1 MNLSRKWLTD
11 YVDVTEVNNKDYCD
25 RMTDTGSKVEGF
37 EVLADDID
45 NVVVGKIT
53 KITKHEN
60 SDHLQICM
68 LDVGEKNEIQIVTGA
83 QNVFEGAVVPVAKAP
98 AKLPGD
104 IVIKAGKLRGVE
116 SNGMLCSIAE
126 LGLTTHDMPT
136 AIENGI
142 FILNDLDEAVNFTL
156 GMDIKEA
163 LMLSDDVVEFEITPN
178 RPDCLSVIGLARES
192 AASFDKELNIPT
204 PRVKGISDG
213 DKIENYIKVDIE
225 SSLCKR
231 YSARVVKNIKIEPSP
246 LWLRMRLR
254 ASGVRPINNIV
265 DITNYVMLEY
275 GQPMHAFDY
284 KCLDGSHIIV
294 REAGEGECFKSLDD
308 IDHTLKAGMLVISDE
323 KKAVALAG
331 VMGGANSEIT
341 DETKTVVFE
350 SANFDGP
357 SVRVTSRALGMRTE
371 SSARFEKG
379 IDEEATIPAIERACE
394 LVELLGAGDVVDGI
408 IDVYPNKKAVREIKL
423 DSDRINSFLGTNIS
437 KEEMIRILTSLTFK
451 VENDTVYVPSYR
463 DDVEGMQDVAEEIA
477 RIYGYNEIETTN
489 VVASLTQG
497 ERTPHQAYDVK
508 VKDTLCA
515 MGLYEI
521 NTFSFISPKY
531 YDKICMPKDDK
542 RRYSVVISNP
552 LGEDTSVMRT
562 TSMPSMLEVLSKNHN
577 LKNEEAMLYEV
588 ATIYLPNE
596 DKTKLPEEPKEIAIG
611 MYGSVDFYDLKGVIE
626 GLLDNCGI
634 KGYYVRAEENDPSFH
649 PGRCAKIYANNDT
662 CLGIFGEIHPLVS
675 ANYSFTK
682 RVYVGVLDFEAMFDN
697 HIAESKYTPLP
708 KFPAL
713 TRDFSFVCDESL
725 EVGTIEGV
733 MKKAGVKLLESVKL
747 FDIYRGAQVGE
758 NKKSVSFSV
767 SLRAS
772 DRTLNDE
779 EADGAVKKIL
789 KALEK
794 ELGITLRA

>member
-68 LDVGEKNEIQIVTGA
+68 LDVGEESEIQIVTGA

-104 IVIKAGKLRGVE
+104 VVIKAGKLRGVE

-204 PRVKGISDG
+204 PKVNGTADG

-423 DSDRINSFLGTNIS
+423 ECDRINSFLGTNIS

-497 ERTPHQAYDVK
+497 ERTPRQAYDVK

-542 RRYSVVISNP
+542 RRNSVVISNP

>member
-1 MNLSRKWLTD
+1 
-11 YVDVTEVNNKDYCD
+11 
-25 RMTDTGSKVEGF
+25 
-37 EVLADDID
+37 
-45 NVVVGKIT
+45 
-53 KITKHEN
+53 
-60 SDHLQICM
+60 
-68 LDVGEKNEIQIVTGA
+68 
-83 QNVFEGAVVPVAKAP
+83 
-98 AKLPGD
+98 
-104 IVIKAGKLRGVE
+104 
-116 SNGMLCSIAE
+116 
-126 LGLTTHDMPT
+126 
-136 AIENGI
+136 
-142 FILNDLDEAVNFTL
+142 
-156 GMDIKEA
+156 
-163 LMLSDDVVEFEITPN
+163 
-178 RPDCLSVIGLARES
+178 
-192 AASFDKELNIPT
+192 
-204 PRVKGISDG
+204 
-213 DKIENYIKVDIE
+213 
-225 SSLCKR
+225 
-231 YSARVVKNIKIEPSP
+231 
-246 LWLRMRLR
+246 
-254 ASGVRPINNIV
+254 
-265 DITNYVMLEY
+265 
-275 GQPMHAFDY
+275 
-284 KCLDGSHIIV
+284 
-294 REAGEGECFKSLDD
+294 
-308 IDHTLKAGMLVISDE
+308 
-323 KKAVALAG
+323 
-331 VMGGANSEIT
+331 
-341 DETKTVVFE
+341 
-350 SANFDGP
+350 
-357 SVRVTSRALGMRTE
+357 
-371 SSARFEKG
+371 
-379 IDEEATIPAIERACE
+379 
-394 LVELLGAGDVVDGI
+394 
-408 IDVYPNKKAVREIKL
+408 
-423 DSDRINSFLGTNIS
+423 
-437 KEEMIRILTSLTFK
+437 
-451 VENDTVYVPSYR
+451 
-463 DDVEGMQDVAEEIA
+463 
-477 RIYGYNEIETTN
+477 
-489 VVASLTQG
+489 
-497 ERTPHQAYDVK
+497 
-508 VKDTLCA
+508 
-515 MGLYEI
+515 
-521 NTFSFISPKY
+521 
-531 YDKICMPKDDK
+531 
-542 RRYSVVISNP
+542 
-552 LGEDTSVMRT
+552 MRT